1 MIVLKDLRGL
11 YLNNAKCKV
20 QSEKC
25 KMQNGKAKKETEMK
39 IPNKLSERFEEF
51 AAGVIK
57 GIAKIQRN
65 FAGRHIAGQL
75 IRSSTSAGANYEEA
89 CGAESRQDFIH
100 KLQIVLKELK
110 ESLFWLR
117 ISVKADLV
125 TAEATNPL
133 LREGKELANIIGK
146 SVVTA
151 KRGRKEERKFA

>member
-1 MIVLKDLRGL
+1 MQND
-11 YLNNAKCKV
+11 KCKS
-20 QSEKC
+20 QNEK
-25 KMQNGKAKKETEMK
+25 
-39 IPNKLSERFEEF
+39 KLSMPGDLSGRLESF
-51 AAGVIK
+51 AAEVIK
-57 GIAKIQRN
+57 GVPRINKS

-117 ISVKADLV
+117 VTLKADLV
-125 TAEATNPL
+125 TVEAIRL
-133 LREGKELANIIGK
+133 LLKEGNELANIIGK

-151 KRGRKEERKFA
+151 KKGKLKEGGVH

>member
-1 MIVLKDLRGL
+1 
-11 YLNNAKCKV
+11 
-20 QSEKC
+20 
-25 KMQNGKAKKETEMK
+25 MQNGKCKSQNE
-39 IPNKLSERFEEF
+39 NKPKVPKDLSDRLGSF
-51 AAGVIK
+51 AAEVIK
-57 GIAKIQRN
+57 GVPRINRT

-89 CGAESRQDFIH
+89 CGAESQQDFIH

-125 TAEATNPL
+125 TAEAINPL
-133 LREGKELANIIGK
+133 LKEGKELANIIGK

-151 KRGRKEERKFA
+151 KRGKLHGN

>member
-1 MIVLKDLRGL
+1 
-11 YLNNAKCKV
+11 
-20 QSEKC
+20 
-25 KMQNGKAKKETEMK
+25 MQNGKCKSQNENNPKVPK
-39 IPNKLSERFEEF
+39 DLSDRLESF
-51 AAGVIK
+51 AAEVIK
-57 GIAKIQRN
+57 GVHRINRT

-100 KLQIVLKELK
+100 KLQIVLKELR

>member
-1 MIVLKDLRGL
+1 MQNVKCKSRNENNPKVPKDLSDRL
-11 YLNNAKCKV
+11 E
-20 QSEKC
+20 S
-25 KMQNGKAKKETEMK
+25 
-39 IPNKLSERFEEF
+39 F
-51 AAGVIK
+51 AAEVIK
-57 GIAKIQRN
+57 GVPRINRT

-125 TAEATNPL
+125 TAEAINPL

-151 KRGRKEERKFA
+151 KRGRKEEKEFA

>member
-1 MIVLKDLRGL
+1 
-11 YLNNAKCKV
+11 
-20 QSEKC
+20 
-25 KMQNGKAKKETEMK
+25 MQNGKCKSQNENNPKVPK
-39 IPNKLSERFEEF
+39 DLSDRLESF
-51 AAGVIK
+51 AAEVIK
-57 GIAKIQRN
+57 GVPRINRT